1 MTTYQNNIKK
11 IRERLGLSQFKL
23 ALRFKLNIADRISRW
38 ESGKAMPSIKNI
50 IRLAEVLEVSPD
62 EIYPEL
68 FAELK
73 KKYEKKDV
81 K

>member
-1 MTTYQNNIKK
+1 
-11 IRERLGLSQFKL
+11 
-23 ALRFKLNIADRISRW
+23 
-38 ESGKAMPSIKNI
+38 MPSIKNI

-68 FAELK
+68 FAELR
-73 KKYEKKDV
+73 KKYEKKTV